1 MRAPKAG
8 LSLVFHLTPFPQ
20 ALERLLAMVSQ
31 RRQVVR
37 QIPPHQFFAYALILM
52 TQQIAEILHPPLI
65 DLRQGIVMLLAQPV
79 SRFAYAA
86 ETALD
91 RIDGLSIFPVSR
103 EIVAFN
109 MGESPVDVADDIA

>member
-1 MRAPKAG
+1 
-8 LSLVFHLTPFPQ
+8 
-20 ALERLLAMVSQ
+20 
-31 RRQVVR
+31 
-37 QIPPHQFFAYALILM
+37 
-52 TQQIAEILHPPLI
+52 
-65 DLRQGIVMLLAQPV
+65 MLLAQPV